1 MSAFADQE
9 GGDHYKSLP
18 IQPMEYGMA
27 NGLDPL
33 QFSVIKY
40 VTRFRLKNGIA
51 DLKKAK
57 HCLEMLIEW
66 ESNQC
71 PNTESKTKSD

>member
-33 QFSVIKY
+33 QFSILKY
-40 VTRFRLKNGIA
+40 VTRFRNKNGIA

-66 ESNQC
+66 ESKQC

>member
-33 QFSVIKY
+33 QFSILKY
-40 VTRFRLKNGIA
+40 VTRF
-51 DLKKAK
+51 
-57 HCLEMLIEW
+57 
-66 ESNQC
+66 
-71 PNTESKTKSD
+71 

>member
-1 MSAFADQE
+1 MSAFEKQE
-9 GGDHYKSLP
+9 GGDHYKSLS

-33 QFSVIKY
+33 QFSILKY
-40 VTRFRLKNGIA
+40 VTRFRNKNGVA

-66 ESNQC
+66 ELKC

>member
-9 GGDHYKSLP
+9 GGDHYKTMP

-33 QFSVIKY
+33 QFSILKY
-40 VTRFRLKNGIA
+40 VTRFRKKNGLG
-51 DLKKAK
+51 DLLKAK

-66 ESNQC
+66 ELKC
-71 PNTESKTKSD
+71 PSTPSKTKSA